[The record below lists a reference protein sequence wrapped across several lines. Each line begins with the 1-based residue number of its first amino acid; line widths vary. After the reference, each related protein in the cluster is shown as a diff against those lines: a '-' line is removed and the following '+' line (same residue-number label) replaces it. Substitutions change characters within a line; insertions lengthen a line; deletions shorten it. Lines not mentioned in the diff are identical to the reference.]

1 MLGPQRGCCLCRA
14 ALPMDSCPHMSS
26 TSLQTITRSLQG
38 DWRGFS
44 KTGRAL
50 SPVLSHREIQDEIL
64 AARNHKVKDTNVFQR
79 C

>member
-14 ALPMDSCPHMSS
+14 VQPMESCLHISS
-26 TSLQTITRSLQG
+26 ISIETITRSLQG

-50 SPVLSHREIQDEIL
+50 SPVLSHREIEDEIL
-64 AARNHKVKDTNVFQR
+64 AARNHKVRDTNIF
-79 C
+79 